1 MHGPVLGTW
10 IAALLTIFAL
20 SFLYK
25 DNPLFR
31 FTESLFAGVSL
42 GYYIGTTLNQTFVPN
57 LIMPL
62 THDFAN
68 NWDLLV
74 PGLLGVL
81 LYMRYLP
88 KGGWIA
94 RYALA
99 IFVAY
104 YIGLDFTR
112 RLHGEVL
119 PQLARLIV
127 PLSKFDSHTILYS
140 LVFAVGVLSVL
151 VYFFF
156 SKEQDPVTKRWPAW
170 DLLPHGLLRCR
181 LRLHRHGPGRAPDRP
196 PQLPHP
202 GLDLSPDRHPVGTPR
217 GRARAEAPGSRPA
230 LALPPRLPRCGHAH
244 HPAHRLPVTTT
255 GPTRSAYEFVE
266 ALPLGASSSSPR
278 LRALVG
284 SGE

>member
-1 MHGPVLGTW
+1 MHGPLLGTW

-25 DNPLFR
+25 DNPFFR

-42 GYYIGTTLNQTFVPN
+42 GYYIGTTLNQTFLPN
-57 LIMPL
+57 LITPL

-99 IFVAY
+99 IYVAY

-156 SKEQDPVTKRWPAW
+156 SKEQDQITKRVARLGIYFLMVSFGAAFGFTVMGRVA
-170 DLLPHGLLRCR
+170 LLIGR
-181 LRLHRHGPGRAPDRP
+181 LNFLI
-196 PQLPHP
+196 
-202 GLDLSPDRHPVGTPR
+202 LDWI
-217 GRARAEAPGSRPA
+217 
-230 LALPPRLPRCGHAH
+230 
-244 HPAHRLPVTTT
+244 
-255 GPTRSAYEFVE
+255 Y
-266 ALPLGASSSSPR
+266 PLIGIR
-278 LRALVG
+278 
-284 SGE
+284 

>member
-42 GYYIGTTLNQTFVPN
+42 GYYIGTTLNQTFMPN
-57 LIMPL
+57 LITPL
-62 THDFAN
+62 IHDFAK

-99 IFVAY
+99 IYVAY

-156 SKEQDPVTKRWPAW
+156 SKEQDPVTKRVARLGIYFLMVSFGAAFGFTVMGRVA
-170 DLLPHGLLRCR
+170 LLIGR
-181 LRLHRHGPGRAPDRP
+181 LNFLI
-196 PQLPHP
+196 
-202 GLDLSPDRHPVGTPR
+202 LDWI
-217 GRARAEAPGSRPA
+217 
-230 LALPPRLPRCGHAH
+230 
-244 HPAHRLPVTTT
+244 
-255 GPTRSAYEFVE
+255 Y
-266 ALPLGASSSSPR
+266 PLIGIR
-278 LRALVG
+278 
-284 SGE
+284 

>member
-156 SKEQDPVTKRWPAW
+156 SKEQDPVTKRVARLGIYFLMVSFGAAFGFTVMGRVA
-170 DLLPHGLLRCR
+170 LLIGR
-181 LRLHRHGPGRAPDRP
+181 LNFLI
-196 PQLPHP
+196 
-202 GLDLSPDRHPVGTPR
+202 LDWI
-217 GRARAEAPGSRPA
+217 
-230 LALPPRLPRCGHAH
+230 
-244 HPAHRLPVTTT
+244 
-255 GPTRSAYEFVE
+255 Y
-266 ALPLGASSSSPR
+266 PLIGIR
-278 LRALVG
+278 
-284 SGE
+284 

>member
-10 IAALLTIFAL
+10 VAALLTIFAL

-42 GYYIGTTLNQTFVPN
+42 GYYIGTTLNQTLMPN

-62 THDFAN
+62 THDFKQ

-88 KGGWIA
+88 RGGWIA

-99 IFVAY
+99 IYVAY

-112 RLHGEVL
+112 RIHGEVL
-119 PQLARLIV
+119 PQLARAIV
-127 PLSKFDSHTILYS
+127 PISKFDSHTILYS
-140 LVFAVGVLSVL
+140 LVFAIGVFSVL
-151 VYFFF
+151 IYFFF
-156 SKEQDPVTKRWPAW
+156 SKEQDRVTRRVARLGIYFLMVSFGAAFGFTVMGRVA
-170 DLLPHGLLRCR
+170 LLIGRLNFLILDWIYPLLGIR
-181 LRLHRHGPGRAPDRP
+181 
-196 PQLPHP
+196 
-202 GLDLSPDRHPVGTPR
+202 
-217 GRARAEAPGSRPA
+217 
-230 LALPPRLPRCGHAH
+230 
-244 HPAHRLPVTTT
+244 
-255 GPTRSAYEFVE
+255 
-266 ALPLGASSSSPR
+266 
-278 LRALVG
+278 
-284 SGE
+284 